1 MFVHIWKMRARGKK
15 VAEYEKFA
23 REVTLPS
30 LKKID
35 GCLEAHFIKVYMS
48 RKPQYLWLVFWK
60 DQEALEAA
68 HSDPVWKEQIQ
79 KFEAGQFY
87 KHIPVEL
94 LGEELAA
101 FGASATEKPKKAEAT
116 GTTVGA

>member
-1 MFVHIWKMRARGKK
+1 MFVHIWNMRGRRKK
-15 VAEYEKFA
+15 VEEYEKFA

-35 GCLEAHFIKVYMS
+35 GCLGAHFIKVLMS
-48 RKPQYLWLVFWK
+48 RKPQYLWLVFWR

-68 HSDPVWKEQIQ
+68 RSNPAWKEQIK

-87 KHIPVEL
+87 KRIPVEL
-94 LGEELAA
+94 VGEELASFA
-101 FGASATEKPKKAEAT
+101 AAAEKARKTEKTEAT
-116 GTTVGA
+116 GKT